1 MLVNQSRK
9 FRKTKNILLAILG
22 CPNWKHLP
30 LVTQYNVEFLSL
42 YVFLFAPC
50 GPKIGNKI
58 FFFFFFLMWDCL
70 RIKNNKII
78 VFNLPY
84 AGLNYSSFFSVPM
97 YLAVWF
103 DPPCFLINWLLLKNP
118 TGTHS
123 LSQFL

>member
-9 FRKTKNILLAILG
+9 FRKTKNILLTILG

-50 GPKIGNKI
+50 GPNIGNKI

-97 YLAVWF
+97 YLAV
-103 DPPCFLINWLLLKNP
+103 
-118 TGTHS
+118 
-123 LSQFL
+123 